1 MDAYAVTCSGCGGL
15 PEPHWADC
23 SVELHGAAGQYEW
36 FHLCY
41 ACVIIWGPGCI
52 AGLVPFDGELPLD
65 VLALL
70 DPVEAEA
77 RAMLD
82 RWRP

>member
-1 MDAYAVTCSGCGGL
+1 MDVYAVTCSGCGGL
-15 PEPHWADC
+15 PEPHWADAG
-23 SVELHGAAGQYEW
+23 VELHAGGRT
-36 FHLCY
+36 HLCY
-41 ACVIIWGPGCI
+41 ACVILWGTGCI
-52 AGLVPFDGELPLD
+52 AGLAPFDGDVPLD